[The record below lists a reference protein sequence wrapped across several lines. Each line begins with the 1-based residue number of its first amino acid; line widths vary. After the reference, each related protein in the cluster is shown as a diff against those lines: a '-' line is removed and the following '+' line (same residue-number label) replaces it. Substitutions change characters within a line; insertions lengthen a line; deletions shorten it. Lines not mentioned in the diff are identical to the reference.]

1 MGMTQEEHW
10 IKNYEEVVEFIRTN
24 HRNLSKYK
32 EDERTLFTWVKHNR
46 KVMNKGELKPER
58 LKRFEEL
65 MKLCERY
72 RRVNQY
78 K

>member
-1 MGMTQEEHW
+1 MTQDEHW

-32 EDERTLFTWVKHNR
+32 EEERTLFTWVKHQR
-46 KVMNKGELKPER
+46 KVVNAGKMKEER
-58 LKRFEEL
+58 VEMFE
-65 MKLCERY
+65 KLLEMCEEY

-78 K
+78 E